1 MSKTGQKT
9 GRPRNKIWEEF
20 DVDAELAKKRYCR
33 CKWCKMEVKADTARM
48 YYHITDRC
56 NRVESEIRQKYH
68 VRDDMA
74 EASGGQSK
82 ETLQDIHKDLPHL
95 LKAKGGRP
103 KDPIWQEFQTNEDLR
118 KRRYCLCVWCE
129 KEVKGDT
136 SRMLGH
142 ILERCNRVDANTK
155 AKYVKRKSDAR
166 DDISDIETTVPNVP
180 AVKRP
185 KVAAPAPQESFT
197 TPQYGFLKDLSLD
210 EDNLGVFCGEWFGN
224 GAIITVINPATNETI
239 ATVRSGT
246 RDDYM
251 HVVYGMDQAKVEW
264 ERVPVLQRAHL
275 VNQISY
281 AFRAKQTS
289 LSQLMALEM
298 GVVLNE
304 AAYLVN
310 KMIESCD
317 VAAAKAHTI
326 QDAMLSSH
334 QANQVR
340 MERHTPLRGHV
351 GVLTPFHAPCWR
363 GAMALV
369 CGNAVL
375 WKPSLSLTAIAIT
388 KIISNVFIRHGYN
401 PACSSL
407 ISGSGADIGEMLTQ
421 DKHIDV
427 VSFTGSVEIG
437 HRVGLAVADRLGRSI
452 MHLDTQP
459 AVVIDM
465 DANLD
470 HAVHAIIVA
479 ISRRKLRQIYVHMD
493 VCDLFLN
500 KISLSYN
507 EIVVGNPF
515 NSSTTC
521 GPLRNHNAV
530 QKFSNTIN
538 TIQMTCGHLV
548 EGGNMLDC
556 AGNFVSPALIMV
568 GEISGIHVDML
579 SPITFV
585 SKFHSLERVME
596 ERPLERIVLF
606 TGSTMAAFK
615 WSGYN
620 VVGINCDVPRDDHGA
635 TTDDWKQ
642 YMRRSICTVN
652 IYSSGPIDQQQQ
664 PSLDTSQMTT
674 LHVL

>member
-326 QDAMLSSH
+326 Q
-334 QANQVR
+334 
-340 MERHTPLRGHV
+340 G
-351 GVLTPFHAPCWR
+351 
-363 GAMALV
+363 
-369 CGNAVL
+369 
-375 WKPSLSLTAIAIT
+375 
-388 KIISNVFIRHGYN
+388 
-401 PACSSL
+401 
-407 ISGSGADIGEMLTQ
+407 
-421 DKHIDV
+421 
-427 VSFTGSVEIG
+427 
-437 HRVGLAVADRLGRSI
+437 
-452 MHLDTQP
+452 
-459 AVVIDM
+459 
-465 DANLD
+465 
-470 HAVHAIIVA
+470 
-479 ISRRKLRQIYVHMD
+479 RRKLRQIYVHMD